1 MAKYSK
7 ENGKNIQAIFEEK
20 TGVIIAEK
28 SQKAG
33 NQVWKAVLAFAL
45 LFAAGLLTASVYTNR
60 QSSEKIDVGISLLKA
75 ETIETHQVD
84 MPQMSGEADGI
95 EITVYEPELVF
106 DGWIWPTE
114 SNRISAAF
122 DMVGNDRGITHD
134 HINIAGEKGDAIYS
148 VAEGTVTETGYV
160 TAYGNCI
167 VVDYGDG
174 VFVKYGHLSEIYVEK
189 GDTVTQGQKIGS
201 MGATG
206 MATGPN
212 LSFTVYKDGV
222 AVNPIA
228 D

>member
-1 MAKYSK
+1 MEKYNK
-7 ENGKNIQAIFEEK
+7 KHARNIKKMFEEK
-20 TGVIIAEK
+20 TGVIVNG
-28 SQKAG
+28 KAG
-33 NQVWKAVLAFAL
+33 NTDGLMRKAVPAFAVIVM
-45 LFAAGLLTASVYTNR
+45 AGALTVSVYGNR
-60 QSSEKIDVGISLLKA
+60 QAIGESNVGISIRNT
-75 ETIETHQVD
+75 ENVETHQVD
-84 MPQMSGEADGI
+84 MAPMSGEADGI
-95 EITVYEPELVF
+95 KVTVYEPELVF

-114 SNRISAAF
+114 SDRISAAY
-122 DMVGNDRGITHD
+122 DMVGNDRGIIHD

-174 VFVKYGHLSEIYVEK
+174 VFVKYGHLNEIYVEK